1 VTRRSTTDPEEA
13 AALRTAGARLVR
25 HGHDM
30 VLDLPASAAPDE
42 AGPPAGVTLG
52 AGVASVP
59 EMVRVRLAAYP
70 PGHPDA
76 GPRGRPAAEHE
87 SDLSELLTGKAVGPV
102 LRDASAVAFDAAGT
116 VVGAVIVARTGSEP
130 WGWPGGAWVADVLV
144 TPDWQGR
151 GVGRALLRH
160 AIASC
165 TAAGEARVG
174 LPVTDGNPAERL
186 YRALGFERRR
196 TLYVLEV

>member
-1 VTRRSTTDPEEA
+1 M
-13 AALRTAGARLVR
+13 RL
-25 HGHDM
+25 GHDM
-30 VLDLPASAAPDE
+30 VLDLPAATAALDEPDL
-42 AGPPAGVTLG
+42 PAGVALR
-52 AGVASVP
+52 AGVASVS
-59 EMVRVRLAAYP
+59 EMVRARLAAYP

-87 SDLSELLTGKAVGPV
+87 ADVVELLAGRAAGLM
-102 LRDASAVAFDAAGT
+102 LRDASAVASDAAGAL
-116 VVGAVIVARTGSEP
+116 VGAVMVARSGPEP

-160 AIASC
+160 AIARC
-165 TAAGEARVG
+165 TAAGEGRIG
-174 LPVTDGNPAERL
+174 LTVTDGNPAERL

-196 TLYVLEV
+196 TVYVLEI